1 MPDTILMVE
10 EGDTLD
16 RLRAM
21 PDGFVDAVVTDPPY
35 GLSEHTPEEVN
46 ACLSAWVR
54 GEPYDP
60 SRGKGKKNCATHVM
74 RSLLRRN
81 AKSADTEAGD
91 EFVTLPITLDSGFA
105 SVLFPVKLDHQPVR
119 REEEVDHNNGT
130 GELEQ
135 NLSTELD
142 GVLAQPFCDQ
152 ILDLR
157 VTEGASCDGP
167 CTCYTKI
174 SQTEF
179 RVRVRLSHDTFRQ
192 TEPSADVVAG
202 ARAEDVA
209 VLAFDLSRRSVTLL
223 STDGTGEVDTCFL
236 LCSAHGVG
244 TSAGTGGLP
253 PVAKAGSVSGVAPA
267 ALRARSFNL
276 RTHLGLLDFFGSPR
290 VAKSGMM
297 GKTWDA
303 WVPGPECWREV
314 YRVLKPGGH
323 ALVFAGSRTSDL
335 MGIALRLAG
344 FEIRDGLQWW
354 YGCLDDQ
361 TEALTRRGWVKHTDL
376 TTSDEVMQ
384 WDPQTGGLSWVH
396 PSDVLVYPYDGDL
409 VTVTNRHTR
418 QVLTPNHRVLAKI
431 RRHHRHAAPTWF
443 EAVGA
448 REVAERPTSWT
459 VDLPLAGVLPG
470 AVDVDRN
477 LAYIVG
483 WWLTDAWPH
492 GDGKACMFSQCK
504 PATLAKLRA
513 ALAPHPHSEY
523 TKRPKLPQHA
533 EEHAFYVTGDVAEYL
548 RREHPQRKLTWTM
561 LDWFLNARQRLID
574 GLLDGDGSS
583 RTDDKSAAFWSQDAE
598 RRDIFVALC
607 LSVGWRAY
615 ADAKKGVVYVNRNTA
630 TTQVQGKHKTQPV
643 RYRGDVWCVRVPTG
657 AFVVRRAGRPFITG
671 NSGFP
676 KSMDVSKAIDK
687 ANGDTLAWRTFSAA
701 YAEAVA
707 TSTLTHAD
715 IDRALGVKSSS
726 CYWARSD
733 HRGGMPPRHH
743 WNKVR
748 DLLNLSPTFETLYA
762 EAEREV
768 LRTQAG
774 KGKSRGVFGDFTEGE
789 YAITAPATDAAKKW
803 AGYGTALKPAHE
815 PIIVAR
821 KPFAGTVA
829 ENVLAHGTGA
839 LNIDACRVAT
849 GSETPPS
856 VLRRQHAAPKESVG
870 ATGWTTPAR
879 PASYSEQKPGEQ
891 LGRWPANVVLS
902 HAEDCVVVGKRR
914 FRGSGS
920 GAVKQATAAGHQG
933 NALGAESRPEG
944 TQMVSHVDA
953 DGLET
958 MELWACVPGCPV
970 RALDD
975 QSGDRKGSPKSW
987 KRGEADQFSGRVY
1000 TSSRG
1005 DETMQGYGDTG
1016 GASRFFYVSKAS
1028 RRDRNTCVDGVHRA
1042 GVSNAHP
1049 TVKPIELMRWLVRL
1063 VTPLGGML
1071 LDPFAGSGTTGVAA
1085 ALEGFHFIG
1094 IEGEAD
1100 HCLIMRRRFLQS
1112 PLVEV
1117 TQGQQ
1122 EQTDGQPSNEAVD
1135 PNGVPD
1141 GATGGGDGP
1150 A

>member
-35 GLSEHTPEEVN
+35 GLSEHTPEEVH
-46 ACLSAWVR
+46 ACLAAWIR

-74 RSLLRRN
+74 RSLLRRD
-81 AKSADTEAGD
+81 AKSADTKAGD
-91 EFVTLPITLDSGFA
+91 EFVTLPVTFDSGFA
-105 SVLFPVKLDHQPVR
+105 SVLFPVKLDHQPMR
-119 REEEVDHNNGT
+119 REEEVDHNNGI

-135 NLSTELD
+135 NLSAELD
-142 GVLAQPFCDQ
+142 SVLAQPFCDQ

-179 RVRVRLSHDTFRQ
+179 RVRVRLLHDTFRQ
-192 TEPSADVVAG
+192 TEPPADVVTG

-223 STDGTGEVDTCFL
+223 PTDGAVEVDTCFL

-244 TSAGTGGLP
+244 ANAGTGGLP
-253 PVAKAGSVSGVAPA
+253 PVAKTGSVSGVAPA

-314 YRVLKPGGH
+314 YRVLRPGGH

-344 FEIRDGLQWW
+344 FEIRDSIQWW
-354 YGCLDDQ
+354 YGCLDAQ
-361 TEALTRRGWVKHTDL
+361 TECLTRRGWVKHTDL
-376 TTSDEVMQ
+376 TTVDEVMQ
-384 WDPQTGGLSWVH
+384 WDPQTGGLSWVR
-396 PSDVLVYPYDGDL
+396 PSEVLVYPYDGDL
-409 VTVTNRHTR
+409 VTITNRHTR
-418 QVLTPNHRVLAKI
+418 QVLTPNHRVIAKV
-431 RRHHRHAAPTWF
+431 RRHHRRPMPPGF
-443 EAVGA
+443 EVLCA
-448 REVAERPTSWT
+448 REVADRPTSWS

-470 AVDVDRN
+470 TVDVDPD
-477 LAYIVG
+477 LAYLVG

-504 PATLAKLRA
+504 PVTLAKLRA
-513 ALAPHPHSEY
+513 ALSRHQHSEY
-523 TKRPKLPQHA
+523 EKKPRLPQHA
-533 EEHAFYVTGDVAEYL
+533 TEYSFYVTGEIAEYL
-548 RREHPQRKLTWTM
+548 LREHTERELTWAM
-561 LDWFLNARQRLID
+561 LDWVLPARRRLVD
-574 GLLDGDGSS
+574 GLLDGDGSL
-583 RTDDKSAAFWSQDAE
+583 RTDTKAAAFWSQHAN

-607 LSVGWRAY
+607 LSIGWRAY
-615 ADAKKGVVYVNRNTA
+615 TDAKKGVVYVNRGTA
-630 TTQVQGKHKTQPV
+630 TTQVQGKHKTHPV

-657 AFVVRRAGRPFITG
+657 AFVVRRDSRPFITG

-687 ANGDTLAWRTFSAA
+687 VNGDAFAWRAFSAA

-743 WNKVR
+743 WTTVR
-748 DLLNLSPTFETLYA
+748 DLLRLPPAFEALYT

-768 LRTQAG
+768 LSVQAG
-774 KGKSRGVFGDFTEGE
+774 KGKSRGVFGDFTEAD
-789 YAITAPATDAAKKW
+789 YAVTAAATDAAKKW
-803 AGYGTALKPAHE
+803 DGWGTALKPAHE

-821 KPFAGTVA
+821 KPLDGTVA
-829 ENVLAHGTGA
+829 ANVLEHGTGA
-839 LNIDACRVAT
+839 LNIDGCRVGT
-849 GSETPPS
+849 EDRVNT
-856 VLRRQHAAPKESVG
+856 AASPTSASRKSRVVAGYRHDDGVG
-870 ATGWTTPAR
+870 PGAPAK
-879 PASYSEQKPGEQ
+879 AVT
-891 LGRWPANVVLS
+891 GRWPANVVLT
-902 HAEDCVVVGKRR
+902 HAEDCVVVGTQRIRGDNRKPQNGE
-914 FRGSGS
+914 RGSGFVNI
-920 GAVKQATAAGHQG
+920 GADKG
-933 NALGAESRPEG
+933 NGKPCAPTYG
-944 TQMVSHVDA
+944 DA
-953 DGLET
+953 DVER
-958 MELWACVPGCPV
+958 WACVPGCPV
-970 RALDD
+970 RVLDD
-975 QSGDRKGSPKSW
+975 QTGERKGSPKSW

-1000 TSSRG
+1000 TEARG
-1005 DETMQGYGDTG
+1005 QETMKGYGDTG
-1016 GASRFFYVSKAS
+1016 GASRFFYTGKAS
-1028 RRDRNTCVDGVHRA
+1028 RSDRNTCVDGVHRA

-1063 VTPLGGML
+1063 VTPPSGLV
-1071 LDPFAGSGTTGVAA
+1071 LDPFNGSGTTG
-1085 ALEGFHFIG
+1085 G
-1094 IEGEAD
+1094 
-1100 HCLIMRRRFLQS
+1100 R
-1112 PLVEV
+1112 
-1117 TQGQQ
+1117 
-1122 EQTDGQPSNEAVD
+1122 
-1135 PNGVPD
+1135 
-1141 GATGGGDGP
+1141 
-1150 A
+1150 